1 MKSNIVASGSS
12 GNAIILENGI
22 CLDMGIP
29 YKKIKPYLK
38 NIKIIFISH
47 LWLHLDHCLNSCVKK
62 IALEKPNIKF
72 ITNQVNAPH
81 LVELGVAKKNIFA
94 LELEKWY
101 DIGLCKVRLEYL
113 IHDKSNCALKIDQ
126 NGYKLI
132 YIVDTAS
139 VDHIEAKDYDY
150 ALIEANYLDE
160 EELDRKIEE
169 DKLEN
174 RFSHYE
180 RVKNTHLSQLGAINW
195 LQKNNIVNY
204 TFIHE
209 HKEKERENGEF

>member
-1 MKSNIVASGSS
+1 VKSNIVASGSS

-38 NIKIIFISH
+38 DIKIIFISH
-47 LWLHLDHCLNSCVKK
+47 LHSDHCLNSCIKK

-81 LVELGVAKKNIFA
+81 LVELGVAKKNVFA

-160 EELDRKIEE
+160 EELNRKIEE

-180 RVKNTHLSQLGAINW
+180 RVKNTHLSQLSAINW

-209 HKEKERENGEF
+209 HKEKERENEDF